1 MKKVLVVLV
10 ALVTMVAFASLVMAQ
25 APKEMKATGTVAA
38 GYEAGKMINV
48 KVKDKEMSFDI
59 TADTRIKGEVKE
71 GAKVTVKYQ
80 KDGDKMVA
88 TSIAVPAAKKAKE
101 KK

>member
-25 APKEMKATGTVAA
+25 APKEMKATGTIT
-38 GYEAGKMINV
+38 GYEAGKIIKV
-48 KVKDKEMSFDI
+48 QVKDKVMSFDI
-59 TADTRIKGEVKE
+59 TGDTRIKGEVKE

>member
-1 MKKVLVVLV
+1 
-10 ALVTMVAFASLVMAQ
+10 
-25 APKEMKATGTVAA
+25 
-38 GYEAGKMINV
+38 
-48 KVKDKEMSFDI
+48 MSFDI
-59 TADTRIKGEVKE
+59 TGDTRIKGEVKE